1 MLRFK
6 QFLLIE
12 GDFEVPSNTITT
24 SGGNVNPATITQ
36 RKYLESVYG
45 KENAEIMFSKIRER
59 EAELGG
65 KEQHLKYI
73 NQIPIEQQKQ
83 KDQQKEQQKV
93 KDKLPGLGLNPDLV
107 GPMSGAPISDSDVES
122 RARAVSGMNDTQINT
137 FNTFA
142 PPNYSDKNLDRPI
155 DVNVIKMEPHPSLVA
170 AGWAAGDGVP
180 AASGGRSGDR
190 PENERGEININ
201 KDLGYAPYSRTPKD
215 IYDLVQGKWFKN
227 KATEDLIGH
236 ELTHT
241 GQTEREYSS
250 STRSPLPQTE
260 YNSNEPA
267 SKETTQRRTY
277 TQNAYEPAARMSE
290 IKHIYHNRTGKL
302 LPADMTPEDKT
313 NFQSWYN
320 TTKDVQNPGMDD
332 TMQLLDTPEGDELF
346 RRTAKVTKPD
356 TSDTR
361 MT

>member
-24 SGGNVNPATITQ
+24 SGGNVKPVTINQ

-65 KEQHLKYI
+65 VEQYLKYAD
-73 NQIPIEQQKQ
+73 QYAVEQQKQ

-107 GPMSGAPISDSDVES
+107 GPMSGAPISNDDVES
-122 RARAVSGMNDTQINT
+122 KARAASGMNDTQINT

-142 PPNYSDKNLDRPI
+142 PPIYSDKNLDRPV
-155 DVNVIKMEPHPSLVA
+155 DVIVSKMEPNPTLVA
-170 AGWAAGDGVP
+170 AGFKGEMATPLGWATTVGNK
-180 AASGGRSGDR
+180 
-190 PENERGEININ
+190 PENERAEIHIN
-201 KDLGYAPYSRTPKD
+201 KDSSLADFATSQNRLYSFMAKSPKKSEKIFD
-215 IYDLVQGKWFKN
+215 
-227 KATEDLIGH
+227 H
-236 ELTHT
+236 EGTHT
-241 GQTEREYSS
+241 LQPDWDYSS
-250 STRSPLPQTE
+250 STRSPFPQTE

-267 SKETTQRRTY
+267 SKETTERRTY
-277 TQNAYEPAARMSE
+277 TQNPYEPAARMSE
-290 IKHIYHNRTGKL
+290 LKHLYYARTKKL
-302 LPADMTPEDKT
+302 LPADMTPEDKEA
-313 NFQSWYN
+313 FKVWYDN
-320 TTKDVQNPGMDD
+320 TTDVQKPNFDD

-346 RRTAKVTKPD
+346 KRVAKVNKPD
-356 TSDTR
+356 TSGTR